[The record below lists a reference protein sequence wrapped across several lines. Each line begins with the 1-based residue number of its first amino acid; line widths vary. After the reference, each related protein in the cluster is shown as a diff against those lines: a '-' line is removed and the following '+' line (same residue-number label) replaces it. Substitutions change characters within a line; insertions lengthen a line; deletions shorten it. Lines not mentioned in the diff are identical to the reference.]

1 MHPGFHGWWRAR
13 HRGHESFMYAG
24 HGHGCGH
31 GHGHGHGDHHE
42 RGCGVWA
49 APSFD
54 EGGVLGVRRPL
65 RFLAYKLELSEP
77 QVATFAAILDELKT
91 ERAQSAVDQRRRISA
106 LAEAIEGAAFDAQR
120 VASASEEQRRSDE
133 RVGEAVARALEKMHA
148 ALDDEQRK
156 RLAYL
161 LRTGALSM

>member
-13 HRGHESFMYAG
+13 HRGHESFMQP
-24 HGHGCGH
+24 GCGH
-31 GHGHGHGDHHE
+31 HWRGPDE
-42 RGCGVWA
+42 RHFGAWA

-65 RFLAYKLELSEP
+65 RYLAYKLELDES
-77 QVATFAAILDELKT
+77 QVATFAAILDDLKT

-106 LAEAIEGAAFDAQR
+106 LAEAIEGATFDAQR
-120 VASASEEQRRSDE
+120 VASAGDEQRRSDE
-133 RVGEAVARALEKMHA
+133 RVAEAVARALGKMHA

-156 RLAYL
+156 KLAYL
-161 LRTGALSM
+161 LRTGALSL